1 MIFSEAVRRY
11 EKLCEEYDVP
21 AETVMAF
28 LVELSQ
34 KERYDLYVH
43 FEDDMPKDLQEAFES
58 GMERILNQEP
68 MSHVLGYSWFYG
80 YKMIVNGDV
89 LIPRV
94 ETEELC
100 AGILIR
106 MDEIFPDRKEIIAA
120 DIGTGSGAIAITI
133 AKEEPKVIMT
143 ATDISEEA
151 LVTARKNAEIN
162 EASVSFMSGDM
173 LEPLIESDIKLDVL
187 ISNPP
192 YIPANEKMERSVTD
206 FEPHVALFGGEDG
219 LKFYRRIFADCRKV
233 LKDRAF
239 MAFEM
244 GWDQRERMSALV
256 ESLLP
261 EASYEIIKDMNG
273 KDRML
278 FVYFGCGR
286 EVQYAAEGCS
296 D

>member
-1 MIFSEAVRRY
+1 MTTFNNAVRKY
-11 EKLCEEYDVP
+11 QKLCRAADIPE
-21 AETVMAF
+21 ETVMAF

-34 KERYDLYVH
+34 RERYSLYASFNENMPEDL
-43 FEDDMPKDLQEAFES
+43 ETAFEE
-58 GMERILNQEP
+58 GMARILTGEP
-68 MSHVLGYSWFYG
+68 LEHVIGYSWFYG
-80 YKMIVNGDV
+80 HKFIVNEDV

-100 AGILIR
+100 ANILAGIDR
-106 MDEIFPDRKEIIAA
+106 YFPSQEKVVCA
-120 DIGTGSGAIAITI
+120 DVGTGSGAIAVTLCL
-133 AKEEPKVIMT
+133 EEPRIDMT

-151 LVTARKNAEIN
+151 LATAWRNAELN
-162 EASVSFMSGDM
+162 DAALRFAAGDM
-173 LEPLIESDIKLDVL
+173 LAPLAEAGVKLDVL

-192 YIPANEKMERSVTD
+192 YIPQDEKMEKSVVD
-206 FEPHVALFGGEDG
+206 FEPHVALFGGSDG
-219 LKFYRRIFADCRKV
+219 LYFYRRIFADCEKV

-256 ESLLP
+256 EEMLP
-261 EASYEIIKDMNG
+261 GYRYEILKDMNG

-278 FVYFGCGR
+278 FVYR
-286 EVQYAAEGCS
+286 NLE